1 LAVALR
7 RAIVTAFIC
16 ALALLFVAPAA
27 QADLLF
33 HVNSAGNGVDYDI
46 EDNVCDTG
54 NGTNVCT
61 LRAAIQQANNTNGH
75 DTIRFAI
82 PGGGVRTIS
91 PQSNLPAVQ
100 DPVTINGYSQPGS
113 KANTGSLT
121 AGDDAVLNVQIQ
133 GSSDSSTDT
142 RGLMVGSSGAG
153 SLIRGLDINRFDTQ
167 IELARIATVEGNFL
181 GPNPNATA
189 STPTGTGL
197 FVDDN
202 ADGPVIGGTDASAR
216 NIISGNLG
224 SGIETFATVRVQG
237 NYIGTQ
243 RDGTS
248 ALRNHVFGVGLQPSS
263 GFTTVG
269 GADAA
274 NVIAHNGNDGIN
286 SGTQEPGFYS
296 RNRIFANGRKGI
308 YLGQPNNR
316 PAAFLETAVRR
327 PGRTIVTG
335 TLAYGMEGQPAT
347 VEFFVNPPDGDE
359 GKKFIGD
366 LQVTPDAGG
375 QAPFRFQYGQ
385 AITAGKAITATG
397 TGFGFVPP
405 GYGTSEFSEPKPVK
419 NP

>member
-16 ALALLFVAPAA
+16 ALALLFVVPAA

-33 HVNSAGNGVDYDI
+33 HVNSAGDGADYNI

-75 DTIRFAI
+75 DAIRFAI

-100 DPVTINGYSQPGS
+100 DPVTISGYSQPGA

-133 GSSDSSTDT
+133 GAEDASTDT
-142 RGLMVGSSGAG
+142 RGLVVGSPGAG
-153 SLIRGLDINRFDTQ
+153 SLIRGLDINRFETQ
-167 IELARIATVEGNFL
+167 IELVGNATVQGNFI

-189 STPTGTGL
+189 STPTGGG
-197 FVDDN
+197 VYVGDS
-202 ADGPVIGGTDASAR
+202 ADGAVIGGMDASAR

-224 SGIETFATVRVQG
+224 PGIESFGLVKVQG
-237 NYIGTQ
+237 NYIGAQ
-243 RDGTS
+243 RDGAS
-248 ALRNHVFGVGLQPSS
+248 ALRNQATGVLLQPNSD
-263 GFTTVG
+263 FTSVG
-269 GADAA
+269 GAGAA
-274 NVIAHNGNDGIN
+274 NVIAHNSNYGIWSIGDHN
-286 SGTQEPGFYS
+286 GVYS
-296 RNRIFANGRKGI
+296 RNRIFANGAKGI
-308 YLGQPNNR
+308 SVAQLNQR
-316 PAAFLETAVRR
+316 PQVFLEKAVRR
-327 PGRTIVTG
+327 PEATVVQG
-335 TLAYGMEGQPAT
+335 TLAYGQPNETAV

-359 GKKFIGD
+359 GKMFIGD
-366 LQVTPDAGG
+366 MEVTPGEGG
-375 QAPFRFQYGQ
+375 QAPFRFRYGQ
-385 AITAGKAITATG
+385 AIKAGKTITATG
-397 TGFGFVPP
+397 TGYFGAFPI
-405 GYGTSEFSEPKPVK
+405 GTSEFSEPKAVK